1 MVTSNMSSSDMVG
14 SIGVILMLIAFLLNI
29 LDKLGNNHPF
39 YITLN
44 FIGGILS
51 CTASCLIQYTPFI
64 ILEGTWAL
72 ISGWAL
78 YDYFNKRKNGKGTKD
93 IN

>member
-1 MVTSNMSSSDMVG
+1 MNTNDIIG
-14 SIGVILMLIAFLLNI
+14 STGVILMLLAFLLNI
-29 LDKLGNNHPF
+29 LDKLDNNHPF

-44 FIGGILS
+44 FIGGIFA
-51 CTASCLIQYTPFI
+51 CTASILIQYTPFV

-78 YDYFNKRKNGKGTKD
+78 YDYFKKRKND
-93 IN
+93 

>member
-1 MVTSNMSSSDMVG
+1 MTTSDMIG
-14 SIGVILMLIAFLLNI
+14 SAGVILMLFAFLLNI
-29 LDKLGNNHPF
+29 LDKLDNNHPF

-44 FIGGILS
+44 FLGGILA
-51 CTASCLIQYTPFI
+51 CTASCLIQYGPFI

-78 YDYFNKRKNGKGTKD
+78 YDYFKKRKDGKREENT
-93 IN
+93 